1 MADYQ
6 AKCLRILCKQAGADP
21 GPPPE
26 PIGNSWLSDLFSMWA
41 IDHPDE
47 DEEGEDGGQGEWVN
61 PFKRFFGRAK
71 SDADDG
77 EEVEVFEA

>member
-1 MADYQ
+1 
-6 AKCLRILCKQAGADP
+6 
-21 GPPPE
+21 
-26 PIGNSWLSDLFSMWA
+26 MWA